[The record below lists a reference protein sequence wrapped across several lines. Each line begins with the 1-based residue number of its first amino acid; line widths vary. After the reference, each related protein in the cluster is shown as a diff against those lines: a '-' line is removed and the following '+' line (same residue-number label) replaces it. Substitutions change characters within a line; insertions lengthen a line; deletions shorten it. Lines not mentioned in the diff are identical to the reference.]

1 MSTSEDELKETQQS
15 LTDHLREL
23 RIRIIRAL
31 WGILAAAIVCYN
43 YVEVI
48 LVHVRMPIEKHLQG
62 GGLVYTAPADKFI
75 SYLKVSA
82 FCGFVI
88 ATPWWLYQAWKFV
101 APGLY
106 AKERK
111 YTLAFIFAGS
121 ILYLAGVVFGY
132 YLALPAAFDFLM
144 TFGGDVDKPMITI
157 DHYLSFF
164 TTMLL
169 VFGLAFELPMVIV
182 ILGML
187 GIVSQAFLRK
197 NRRYMVVILTI
208 ASAILT
214 PTPDAISLF
223 TLLIPLYVLFEISIF
238 FVGFFERKEEEVD
251 DSRPRT

>member
-1 MSTSEDELKETQQS
+1 MSEDSLSETQQT

-31 WGILAAAIVCYN
+31 WGILAASVIAYN
-43 YVEVI
+43 YVETI
-48 LVHVRMPIEKHLQG
+48 LVYVRMPIEKHLAG

-75 SYLKVSA
+75 SYLKVAA
-82 FCGFVI
+82 FCGFV
-88 ATPWWLYQAWKFV
+88 ASTPWWLYQAWKFV

-106 AKERK
+106 ANERK
-111 YTLAFIFAGS
+111 YTLAFIFSGS
-121 ILYLAGVVFGY
+121 ALYIAGVVFGY
-132 YLALPAAFDFLM
+132 FLALPAAFDFLM
-144 TFGGDVDKPMITI
+144 TFGGEVDKPMITI
-157 DHYLSFF
+157 NHYLSFF

-187 GIVSQAFLRK
+187 GIVTQEFLRK

-208 ASAILT
+208 AAAILT

-238 FVGFFERKEEEVD
+238 FVGFFERKAGDIEND
-251 DSRPRT
+251 RPRT

>member
-1 MSTSEDELKETQQS
+1 MSDSSDAAESPQN

-23 RIRIIRAL
+23 RIRIIRSL

-43 YVEVI
+43 YVDVL
-48 LVHVRMPIEKHLQG
+48 LVHIRAPIEQHLQG
-62 GGLVYTAPADKFI
+62 GGLVFTAPADKFMA
-75 SYLKVSA
+75 YLKISF
-82 FCGFVI
+82 FCGFII

-106 AKERK
+106 ANERK
-111 YTLAFIFAGS
+111 YTLGFIFSGS
-121 ILYLAGVVFGY
+121 ILYLTGVVFGY
-132 YLALPAAFDFLM
+132 FLALPAAFDFLM

-169 VFGLAFELPMVIV
+169 VFGVAFELPMVVI

-187 GIVSQAFLRK
+187 GIVSQEFLRK
-197 NRRYMVVILTI
+197 NRRYAIVILTI

-223 TLLIPLYVLFEISIF
+223 TLLIPLYLLFEISIF
-238 FVGFFERKEEEVD
+238 FVGFFEKKSDPPIED
-251 DSRPRT
+251 RPRT